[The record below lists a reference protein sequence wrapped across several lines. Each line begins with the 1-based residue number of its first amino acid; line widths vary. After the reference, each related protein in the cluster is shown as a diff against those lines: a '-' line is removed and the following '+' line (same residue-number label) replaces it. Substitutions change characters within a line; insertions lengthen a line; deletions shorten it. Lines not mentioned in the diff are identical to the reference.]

1 MTKPAPIV
9 FDSTGH
15 DGTTTATVPHAGVL
29 GGEFNAEE
37 LQRVKEE
44 MVRSPHS
51 APLSAG
57 AAADHSGA
65 ACADAS
71 VRAKVCCEACW
82 VANPVEIALFNKAE
96 CRHARLQSG
105 PVLSKAVQGVC

>member
-9 FDSTGH
+9 FDSTGQ

-51 APLSAG
+51 APFSTG
-57 AAADHSGA
+57 AAADHRG
-65 ACADAS
+65 CKGRR
-71 VRAKVCCEACW
+71 VCKAK
-82 VANPVEIALFNKAE
+82 
-96 CRHARLQSG
+96 G
-105 PVLSKAVQGVC
+105 VL

>member
-9 FDSTGH
+9 FDSTGQ

-29 GGEFNAEE
+29 GREFIAEE

-51 APLSAG
+51 LHHCRRVLLQTTVALQ
-57 AAADHSGA
+57 
-65 ACADAS
+65 
-71 VRAKVCCEACW
+71 AK
-82 VANPVEIALFNKAE
+82 
-96 CRHARLQSG
+96 RRLLGQN
-105 PVLSKAVQGVC
+105 VL